1 MFASR
6 ATVSRCR
13 RSSAYSPC
21 PSPSSGLELRHDL
34 NPISFVVTANRGLM
48 DGTAEAGDILLV
60 LATAVVLTAVFVP
73 LTSYL
78 YRKK

>member
-1 MFASR
+1 M
-6 ATVSRCR
+6 
-13 RSSAYSPC
+13 
-21 PSPSSGLELRHDL
+21 ELRHDL